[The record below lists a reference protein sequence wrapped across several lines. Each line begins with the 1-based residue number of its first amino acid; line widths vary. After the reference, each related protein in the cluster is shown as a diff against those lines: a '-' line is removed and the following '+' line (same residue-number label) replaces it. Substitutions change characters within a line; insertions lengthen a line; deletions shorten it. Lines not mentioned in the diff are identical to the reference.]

1 MLAVSI
7 AICRIAQRAECSLY
21 ARAKPTVYAV
31 IYRAFQRMCA
41 LVILSFMCSVL
52 FSEYMQ
58 LSCSLLLS
66 AS

>member
-41 LVILSFMCSVL
+41 LVIL
-52 FSEYMQ
+52 
-58 LSCSLLLS
+58 
-66 AS
+66 